1 MSAILPVFLIALLPA
16 VVLAQSNQSSH
27 KVNIEIPEVALLSL
41 ISEDAGHVN
50 LNVSAPAEA
59 GNTIDF
65 STAHP
70 DNRFWINYSSII
82 RSQHHRRKVIAV
94 LQGDIPAGVRLFVE
108 ASQATG
114 QGNGKLGQP
123 VGRVAL
129 SGQPADVISD
139 IGSCYTGVGISNGHV
154 LTYRLEA
161 DETGVNLESL
171 TQQQASLQ
179 VVYTLTDHN

>member
-16 VVLAQSNQSSH
+16 VALAQSNQASH
-27 KVNIEIPEVALLSL
+27 KVNIEIPEVALLGL
-41 ISEDAGHVN
+41 VSEHAGQVN

-59 GNTIDF
+59 GSTIDF

-94 LQGDIPAGVRLFVE
+94 VQGDIPAGVRLFVE

-161 DETGVNLESL
+161 DETGESLESL
-171 TQQQASLQ
+171 AQQQASLQ

>member
-1 MSAILPVFLIALLPA
+1 MNAIFPVLLIAFLPA
-16 VVLAQSNQSSH
+16 VLLAQSNQANH
-27 KVNIEIPEVALLSL
+27 KVNIEIPEVALLGL
-41 ISEDAGHVN
+41 VSEDAGQVN
-50 LNVSAPAEA
+50 LNVSAPSEA

-65 STAHP
+65 STSQP
-70 DNRFWINYSSII
+70 NNSLWINYSSII

-94 LQGDIPAGVRLFVE
+94 IQGEIPSGVRLFVE

-139 IGSCYTGVGISNGHV
+139 IGSCYTGVGISNGHL

-161 DETGVNLESL
+161 DETDESLESL
-171 TQQQASLQ
+171 TQQQASLK